1 MAVQYKDYYQVL
13 GVAKNASQDDIR
25 KAFRKL
31 AREFHPDVAKD
42 KKAAEGKFKEIN
54 EAYEVLG
61 DPEKRGK
68 YDELGANWNQMGG
81 RPPQHRGARTSHGA
95 GGGFG
100 GFEGGAN
107 GDSFSDFFD
116 SFFRGE
122 GNGGGTRGTAF
133 PFEGIKQAKRPRQVE
148 SEVKVS
154 VEELLRGVRKR
165 VSVRHA
171 GQAEAEKM
179 DVSIPAQTIPGQ
191 KIRLVGKGENGG
203 DLLLKVVLAV
213 HGDYE
218 VEEGDLVRG
227 VEVPAWKAVLGGDL
241 EVATPDGVVR
251 LKVPAGTQSGRRFRL
266 PGRGLPMEG
275 KRRGDFLVKVQV
287 TVPESLTPEQRA
299 AWLNLQ
305 ELDSAEVK

>member
-54 EAYEVLG
+54 EANEVLG

-68 YDELGANWNQMGG
+68 YDELGANWNQTGG
-81 RPPQHRGARTSHGA
+81 RPPQQRGARGSHGA

-100 GFEGGAN
+100 GFEGAAN
-107 GDSFSDFFD
+107 GDSFSDFFEE
-116 SFFRGE
+116 FFRGE
-122 GNGGGTRGTAF
+122 GHGGGTRGTSF
-133 PFEGIKQAKRPRQVE
+133 PFEGAKQVKRPRHVE

-154 VEELLRGVRKR
+154 VEELLRGARKR

-171 GQAEAEKM
+171 GQAEAERI
-179 DVSIPAQTIPGQ
+179 DVSVPAQTIPGQ
-191 KIRLVGKGENGG
+191 KIRLAGKGEHGG
-203 DLLLKVVLAV
+203 DLVLKIVLAT
-213 HGDYE
+213 HGDYD
-218 VEEGDLVRG
+218 VEGGDLVRS
-227 VEVPAWKAVLGGDL
+227 VDVPAWKAVLGGDL

-251 LKVPAGTQSGRRFRL
+251 LKVPAGTQSGRRFRM

-287 TVPESLTPEQRA
+287 TVPESLTLEQRA
-299 AWLNLQ
+299 AWLRLQ
-305 ELDSAEVK
+305 ELDVSGGK